1 MGRRPIYKSDEFFKS
16 TPLVD
21 QIYLDMTAVAHRTGV
36 APFGIRSRQQGVRAG
51 LKSLEAAEADLAIA
65 RFFYANG
72 LSFAA
77 ASGGQDS
84 YYRAMIKKIQAAPC
98 GYIPPNRN
106 KHSGPLLDE
115 CHEWMWKKI
124 GERDPDGMRAMR
136 FCSTCVARLTHPP
149 PPHNSQKIQ
158 RLLIHQYNT
167 IPYCT

>member
-1 MGRRPIYKSDEFFKS
+1 MTESRKVQKRQNEA
-16 TPLVD
+16 LVKEEAD
-21 QIYLDMTAVAHRTGV
+21 VMSNEHAVKQAKL
-36 APFGIRSRQQGVRAG
+36 RQQGVRAG

-149 PPHNSQKIQ
+149 PPHNSQIIQ
-158 RLLIHQYNT
+158 RVSIHQYNT
-167 IPYCT
+167 IPYYT